1 MNLNFKIPNKFN
13 MEFPSLP
20 PIWTL
25 QVRSPKKVE
34 LEPKKGHYRIV
45 YDSKFFIIFAY

>member
-25 QVRSPKKVE
+25 QVSPKKVE
-34 LEPKKGHYRIV
+34 LEKKRPVSLLYILISLLFR
-45 YDSKFFIIFAY
+45 DF